1 MKEKFKM
8 FRYIG
13 YSFRDIFRF
22 TPFMFWGKL
31 GVSILEGV
39 LAVWQPV
46 LIADVC
52 ELASELGVMDGK
64 VFYRSILALCLCIG
78 LPALCSIVVRAS
90 AIYND
95 CKKESCYGWRMF
107 CHALKIPPEA
117 LEDPDVLDKFQ
128 KADTA
133 YSGQMAGSR
142 MLSCI
147 FIIVEAVLVC
157 ISTVFVVGVF
167 SVWLIPGA
175 VLSFLPHL
183 AVNLISE
190 KRRAAVYRAQSG
202 TRRRMKYL
210 WTQFCR
216 KESVKEIWTF
226 GFGDYM
232 KQLWVEANMK
242 TVREMQEVELKALK
256 LGSLDAV
263 IKNACYAASI
273 AIALFLMLKGSL
285 VVGQFAA
292 CLSAFSTLQSELMKL
307 GDKIKEFANY
317 YHFVEEYYDF
327 FQIGTEKDG
336 VEEYQPFREEITLRN
351 VHFCYQGADRDALN
365 GVDLCIKKGE
375 HVVIVGVNGSGKT
388 TLSKVLTG
396 VYRASLG
403 TVCYDGQDVEHLRKD
418 SLYRDISVVPQD
430 FVHYHFTL
438 GENIFISDLK
448 YREDKKRLADT
459 IDAVE
464 MQELVQGIGGLESQI
479 GREFGGRELS
489 GGEWQKVALARGL
502 FRDSRLIIL
511 DEPTSALD
519 PLAEYDILTR
529 FLELIQGKTSVI
541 ISHRVGIC
549 RSADKI
555 VVMKDGRI
563 VECGTHEQL
572 CMAGGEYSRIWT
584 EQAKWY

>member
-13 YSFRDIFRF
+13 YCFRDIFRF

-31 GVSILEGV
+31 AVSILEGV
-39 LAVWQPV
+39 LAVWQPI
-46 LIADVC
+46 LIASIC
-52 ELASELGVMDGK
+52 ELVSEPDVMDGE
-64 VFYRSILALCLCIG
+64 VFNRSILALCLCIC

-90 AIYND
+90 TIYND

-107 CHALKIPPEA
+107 GHALKIPPEA
-117 LEDPDVLDKFQ
+117 LEDSEVLDRFQ
-128 KADTA
+128 KADAA
-133 YSGQMAGSR
+133 YSGEMAASR

-157 ISTVFVVGVF
+157 ISTIFVVGGF

-175 VLSFLPHL
+175 VLGFLPHL

-216 KESVKEIWTF
+216 KESVKEIRTF
-226 GFGDYM
+226 GFGEYM

-263 IKNACYAASI
+263 IKNTCYAASI
-273 AIALFLMLKGSL
+273 AIALFLMLRGFL

-292 CLSAFSTLQSELMKL
+292 CLSAFATLQNELMKL
-307 GDKIKEFANY
+307 GDKIREFANH

-327 FQIGTEKDG
+327 FQIETEKDG
-336 VEEYQPFREEITLRN
+336 VEEYQPFQEEITLQN

-396 VYRASLG
+396 VYGASSG
-403 TVCYDGQDVEHLRKD
+403 TVCYDGQDVGHLRKD
-418 SLYRDISVVPQD
+418 SLYRDISIVPQD

-448 YREDKKRLADT
+448 YREDKKRLTDT

-529 FLELIQGKTSVI
+529 FLELIQGKTSII

-555 VVMKDGRI
+555 VVMKDGRV

-572 CMAGGEYSRIWT
+572 HKAGGEYSRIWT